1 MAANPDRLGLRGTFN
16 LIEST
21 LRIIGGANATG
32 ALASGAAFHAFHG
45 NVDAQLYIKTAG
57 VLFLLG
63 VIAFC
68 VAFAGCFCSAVEADK
83 SLRLDEGAGAEKIL
97 WPNETGTVEEIQ
109 KQARNHFI
117 IAMLSG
123 LFSAA
128 FFLFGLLSAIGL
140 ALRL

>member
-1 MAANPDRLGLRGTFN
+1 VAANPDRLGLRGTFN

-68 VAFAGCFCSAVEADK
+68 VAFAGCFCSAVEARRVILRTLVRAK
-83 SLRLDEGAGAEKIL
+83 SPDHSERVARDWGVVFGQPFFIFDL
-97 WPNETGTVEEIQ
+97 W
-109 KQARNHFI
+109 
-117 IAMLSG
+117 L
-123 LFSAA
+123 
-128 FFLFGLLSAIGL
+128 
-140 ALRL
+140 